1 MTDAP
6 PPDPAPSPAHGVN
19 AAPGGDAAPGAEG
32 APEVRRPRK
41 RFILIGLGIG
51 LLIIVLI
58 GLLTSIGSSHNSG
71 QPEVGDQV
79 PHFTATNIGPTGPSQ
94 VSVPTGGGGS
104 GNPAVL
110 LFFGAWCTSCRQ
122 ELPPLTAVVRQQER
136 SGGPLS
142 QIRVI
147 GVDSFD
153 KTSIG
158 KSFIHDEGVTFPVA
172 SDPQAGITSGS
183 FFFDGDPYTVFVR
196 GDGTISK
203 IVAGAQL
210 TPATFTHDE
219 RALLPTAS

>member
-1 MTDAP
+1 MTDASS
-6 PPDPAPSPAHGVN
+6 PDPEPSPA
-19 AAPGGDAAPGAEG
+19 PGADG
-32 APEVRRPRK
+32 APAVRRPRK
-41 RFILIGLGIG
+41 RFIFIGLGIG
-51 LLIIVLI
+51 LLIILLI
-58 GLLTSIGSSHNSG
+58 GLLTSLGSSPSSG
-71 QPEVGDQV
+71 QPKVGDQV
-79 PHFTATNIGPTGPSQ
+79 PHFTSSNIGPTSSSQ
-94 VSVPTGGGGS
+94 VSVPADGGGN

-110 LFFGAWCTSCRQ
+110 LFFGAWCSSCRQ

-142 QIRVI
+142 RIRVI

-153 KTSIG
+153 TTSTA
-158 KSFIHDEGVTFPVA
+158 KSFIHEEGVIFPVA

-210 TPATFTHDE
+210 TPATFTAEE
-219 RALLPTAS
+219 RALIPTGR